1 MTSLIGRYRAF
12 RQSPHFAQIL
22 KFGTVSVIS
31 TIVSQAMLFL
41 FYPHILDTAM
51 GANVVAT
58 CIATVPA
65 YTLNRRWTWG
75 KRGKS
80 HLWKEVVPF
89 WVLAFIG
96 LVLSTVIV
104 GVAAKNA
111 HVISNSHTVKIT
123 VVHLAN
129 LFSYALIWAGRY
141 TILNKWLFG
150 PSTHRSQV
158 AAVDTSAAE
167 RTPGEP
173 APVRVPVSDNELA
186 LRDPGN

>member
-1 MTSLIGRYRAF
+1 MSSLIGRYRAF

-31 TIVSQAMLFL
+31 TLVSQAMLFL

-58 CIATVPA
+58 SIATVPA

-89 WVLAFIG
+89 WVLAFVG

-111 HVISNSHTVKIT
+111 HVISPSHTVKVT

-129 LFSYALIWAGRY
+129 LFAYALIWAARY
-141 TILNKWLFG
+141 SILNKWLFG
-150 PSTHRSQV
+150 PSTQKSG
-158 AAVDTSAAE
+158 AVDTAAVLE
-167 RTPGEP
+167 VPAGLEP
-173 APVRVPVSDNELA
+173 VAEAELVPM
-186 LRDPGN
+186 DPTN

>member
-1 MTSLIGRYRAF
+1 MPSLIGRYHAA

-58 CIATVPA
+58 SIATVPA

-89 WVLAFIG
+89 WVLAFVG

-111 HVISNSHTVKIT
+111 HVISNSHTVKVT

-129 LFSYALIWAGRY
+129 LFAYALIWVARY
-141 TILNKWLFG
+141 SILNKWLFG
-150 PSTHRSQV
+150 PTTQKPSTV
-158 AAVDTSAAE
+158 VVDTVAVEQTVS
-167 RTPGEP
+167 EP
-173 APVRVPVSDNELA
+173 ELVPL
-186 LRDPGN
+186 DPAN